1 MIRCMKQRVFIGRCQ
16 TSKIGD
22 IMKNKGIYYDIGSF
36 VGLIGLII
44 AAFSYV
50 LSIQNLLFTEAEYH
64 LKEISNQFA
73 QRVEGRLENNLD
85 ILTLLA
91 QEDNCFSKLTYEG
104 KLKKLFQWKEHS
116 SFSQLAYVD
125 SQGKG
130 FSSDGKQ
137 IDISNSDL
145 LSPVFE
151 KEQYISKV
159 ILKYDGKYS
168 NAIIFSS
175 SIGNPETKKGSIFG
189 VFELK
194 SISGMEDSKL
204 FNGEGEGYII
214 DKNGNIVLHSN
225 SAYIGKNVF
234 YEAAKHNSSVDIQKM
249 KLKIA
254 SNASESV
261 VYLSHK
267 NIKEYAYFT
276 PISVGDKDS
285 NLVAVIVAPW
295 KLVFEKS
302 SKVIVQSI
310 GLIAGICILYLLV
323 MIYILHQKRENLKK
337 LSIVAY
343 QDELCSI
350 YNRQGFNKYS
360 AEFLEKS
367 KRSLCAV
374 DIDIDNFKV
383 INSVFGYEFGD
394 EVLKYMGSII
404 YELFN
409 KRGVLGRI
417 NADRF
422 CILISYKNKSRIL
435 RDIENLANQL
445 NQKFYKYRDIS
456 ISAGVYFVEDKSE
469 GIDPIFDKTRLSNQS
484 IKSMPKICYAIYQES
499 MSLAVN
505 EENWLVE
512 EMKRA
517 IENSDFSVYYQ
528 PKFDIATQKIVGS
541 EALIRWKHSEAGYIT
556 PMKFIPLAEK
566 THLIIDI
573 GRFVF
578 RQVCED
584 IANWKARGIIL
595 KQVSINISRIELY
608 QPDVLEY
615 IEKILDLYEIES
627 QCIQLEITE
636 TVALDEYKFIGEVL
650 KRISD
655 MGISMAIDDFGSG
668 YSSLGCLQNFKVDA
682 LKLDRSFLEN
692 IDKSDKGIN
701 ILRGMI
707 ELSNELGLDT
717 VCEGIETR
725 AQLEM
730 LKEMK
735 CKYGQGYLYAKPM
748 PKIEY
753 EKFLQG

>member
-1 MIRCMKQRVFIGRCQ
+1 
-16 TSKIGD
+16 
-22 IMKNKGIYYDIGSF
+22 MKNKGIYYDIGSLAGLA
-36 VGLIGLII
+36 GLILV
-44 AAFSYV
+44 AFSYV
-50 LSIQNLLFTEAEYH
+50 FSIQNLLFTEAEYH
-64 LKEISNQFA
+64 LKEISRQFA

-85 ILTLLA
+85 VLNLLA
-91 QEDNCFSKLTYEG
+91 QEDTCFSKLTYEG
-104 KLKKLFQWKEHS
+104 KLKKLVQWKVNS

-125 SQGKG
+125 AQGKG

-137 IDISNSDL
+137 IDISKNEIL
-145 LSPVFE
+145 KPIFE

-159 ILKYDGKYS
+159 VLNYDEKYK

-175 SIGNPETKKGSIFG
+175 DIGNHLEKKGTIFG
-189 VFELK
+189 VFELT
-194 SISGMEDSKL
+194 SISGMEDAKL
-204 FNGEGEGYII
+204 FNGEGDGYII
-214 DKNGNIVLHSN
+214 DKNGTIVLHSN
-225 SAYIGKNVF
+225 PKYIGKNVF
-234 YEAAKHNSSVDIQKM
+234 YEAAKYNSSVDIQKM
-249 KLKIA
+249 KFKIA
-254 SNASESV
+254 SNSSESV

-267 NIKEYAYFT
+267 NIKNYAYFT
-276 PISVGDKDS
+276 PISINNNDS
-285 NLVAVIVAPW
+285 NLIAVIVAPW
-295 KLVFEKS
+295 NLVFEKS
-302 SKVIVQSI
+302 SRVIMQSI

-343 QDELCSI
+343 QDELCNI
-350 YNRQGFNKYS
+350 YNKQGFNKHS
-360 AEFLEKS
+360 VEFLEKS
-367 KRSLCAV
+367 KHSLCAI
-374 DIDIDNFKV
+374 DLDIDNFKV
-383 INSVFGYEFGD
+383 INNVFGYEFGD
-394 EVLKYMGSII
+394 EVLKYIGSII
-404 YELFN
+404 YDIFN

-422 CILISYKNKSRIL
+422 CILASYKNKGRIL

-445 NQKFYKYRDIS
+445 NQKFYLYRDIS
-456 ISAGVYFVEDKSE
+456 ISAGVYFMEEKTED
-469 GIDPIFDKTRLSNQS
+469 IDFAFDKARLSNQS

-499 MSLAVN
+499 MSQAVN
-505 EENWLVE
+505 EENWLIE

-517 IENSDFSVYYQ
+517 IENRNFSVYYQ
-528 PKFDIATQKIVGS
+528 PKFDIETEETVGS
-541 EALIRWKHSEAGYIT
+541 EALIRWKHNEAGYIT

-584 IANWKARGIIL
+584 IADWKARGITL
-595 KQVSINISRIELY
+595 KQISINISRIELY
-608 QPDVLEY
+608 QPDVFEY
-615 IEKILDLYEIES
+615 IGNILDIYQINPNS
-627 QCIQLEITE
+627 IQLEITE
-636 TVALDEYKFIGEVL
+636 TVALDEYKFIGEVSR
-650 KRISD
+650 KIND

-668 YSSLGCLQNFKVDA
+668 YSSLGCLQNFKVDV

-725 AQLEM
+725 VQLEM
-730 LKEMK
+730 LKAMN